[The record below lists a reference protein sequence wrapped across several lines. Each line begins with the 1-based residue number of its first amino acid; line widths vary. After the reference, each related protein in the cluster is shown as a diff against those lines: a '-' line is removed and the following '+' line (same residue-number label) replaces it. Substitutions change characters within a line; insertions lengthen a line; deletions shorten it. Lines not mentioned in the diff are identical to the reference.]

1 MCDGAEGGWVGGLGP
16 YPPIAMSISVCTA
29 AILTLLF
36 LSLVVMPGQV
46 GVSCLALLPS
56 LLPLLFTSLA
66 LRAAA
71 FWLCARTLPCV
82 PAPCEPLPQCAQG
95 AAQPG
100 PEAGDVIRSQIEG
113 VTANELGWQREVCT
127 LVCVNGGVVCD
138 GEG

>member
-1 MCDGAEGGWVGGLGP
+1 MQLGSEGKCVMEQRGGGLGP

-36 LSLVVMPGQV
+36 PSLAVTPDQV

-71 FWLCARTLPCV
+71 FWLCALGLCPVRLPHVSPCPNV
-82 PAPCEPLPQCAQG
+82 P
-95 AAQPG
+95 
-100 PEAGDVIRSQIEG
+100 R
-113 VTANELGWQREVCT
+113 ELLSPVPRLGM
-127 LVCVNGGVVCD
+127 
-138 GEG
+138 